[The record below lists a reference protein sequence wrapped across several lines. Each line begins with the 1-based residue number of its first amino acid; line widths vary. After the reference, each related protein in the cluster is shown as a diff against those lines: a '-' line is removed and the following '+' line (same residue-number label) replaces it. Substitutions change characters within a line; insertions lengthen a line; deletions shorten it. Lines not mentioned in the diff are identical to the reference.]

1 MSLSFTNTAATRGAA
16 RGLIPLCAGAGAYLF
31 CFFTGNQLLQDSD
44 TFWQIKVGQW
54 IIDHRAVPHSDIFS
68 LLRFGKPWI
77 STEWLSQV
85 LFAGAYSSLGW
96 AGPVI
101 LASLAIAATVAV
113 FVYLLNEHLDPA
125 RSVLLAMLA
134 LLLSMHHLLARPHI
148 LAMPVMMAWVG
159 ALMAAADRRTYPS
172 FLLLPLMALWAS
184 LHGSFVLGLALIAP
198 IALEALWEAE
208 PQRRV
213 ALAAR
218 WAIFA
223 VGALAASCCTPYGW
237 ETLLGVTRILDL
249 GRLLSVISE
258 WQAAN
263 FSSFSIFEASLL
275 GLIGFAL
282 FRGLVLSFPRIV
294 LLLGLIWMAL
304 THVRNIEIFALL
316 VPLVLAKPVVDQLG
330 WRDTNAETRS
340 VPYVTAFAA
349 ATIAI
354 MGWASTVTYMAHHRF
369 TFTTTQTPVAAVDL
383 LKQRHIQRIFNS
395 YQFGGYLISRGI
407 KPFIDGRAELY
418 GEKFVMEFFTAVE
431 ARNVD
436 DLLRLLDHYRI
447 DATLLVA
454 TSPAAQVLDHI
465 PGWKRIYADKI
476 AVIYVRAKRTA
487 ERDNTVSSFRLSDLR
502 GTAATRGSDTSLRF
516 SSATPRTAPG
526 P

>member
-1 MSLSFTNTAATRGAA
+1 MSLSFTHTVAARGAA

-54 IIDHRAVPHSDIFS
+54 IIGHHALPHSDFFS

-85 LFAGAYSSLGW
+85 LYAGAYSSLGW

-113 FVYLLNEHLDPA
+113 FVYLLDEHLDPA

-134 LLLSMHHLLARPHI
+134 LLLSMHHLLARPHV
-148 LAMPVMMAWVG
+148 LAMPVMVTWVG
-159 ALMAAADRRTYPS
+159 ALMAAADRRTSPS
-172 FLLLPLMALWAS
+172 YLLLPLMTLWAS

-198 IALEALWEAE
+198 IALDALWDAE
-208 PQRRV
+208 PQCRV
-213 ALAAR
+213 ALAVR
-218 WAIFA
+218 WASFA

-237 ETLLGVTRILDL
+237 KILLGVARILDL
-249 GRLLSVISE
+249 GQLLSVISE

-263 FSSFSIFEASLL
+263 FSSFSLFEASLL

-282 FRGLVLSFPRIV
+282 FRGMVLSFPRIV

-304 THVRNIEIFALL
+304 THVRNIEIYAFL
-316 VPLVLAKPVVDQLG
+316 VPLVLAKPVVDQFG
-330 WRDTNAETRS
+330 WRNNEPQTRS
-340 VPYVTAFAA
+340 APHVTIFAA
-349 ATIAI
+349 MTIAI
-354 MGWASTVTYMAHHRF
+354 AGWGSTVAYVAHHRF
-369 TFTTTQTPVAAVDL
+369 AFTTTQTPVAAVDI
-383 LKQRHIQRIFNS
+383 LKQRHIQRVFNS
-395 YQFGGYLISRGI
+395 YQFGGYLIARGI
-407 KPFIDGRAELY
+407 RPFIDGRAELY
-418 GEKFVMEFFTAVE
+418 GEKFVMEFFNAVE

-436 DLLRLLDHYRI
+436 DLLRMLDHYRI

-454 TSPAAQVLDHI
+454 TSPAAQVLSHI
-465 PGWKRIYADKI
+465 PGWQRIYADKV
-476 AVIYVRAKRTA
+476 AVIFVRTNRTA
-487 ERDNTVSSFRLSDLR
+487 DRVGTASDFRLSDLR
-502 GTAATRGSDTSLRF
+502 GATTIGANDAN
-516 SSATPRTAPG
+516 SAGGHTAPG